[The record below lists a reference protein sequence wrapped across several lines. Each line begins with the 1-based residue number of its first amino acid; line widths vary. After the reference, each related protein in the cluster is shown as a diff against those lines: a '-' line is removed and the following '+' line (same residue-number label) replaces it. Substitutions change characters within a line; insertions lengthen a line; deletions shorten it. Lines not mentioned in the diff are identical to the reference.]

1 VSFRIAPAIALLAA
15 LSLGGCQSLPFPTP
29 TPTVSGGGG
38 GEVDTGGG
46 GTDVDVSAV
55 EGVEA
60 SGDLVDPCSL
70 LSAAE
75 VEAALGVAVLK
86 VVRGEVHD
94 DGSQICAYAMDAVGS
109 TAAAMAGQ
117 PGMPAGGFGDV
128 INTLENGSAV
138 VGVILSA
145 QDPDTDFSD
154 TGDDDDEAP
163 AQIQATPLDLGK
175 GGMVVATPN
184 GGTAIVAN
192 DTNVLLTIMDLIA
205 GPADS
210 VALTSLVTTA
220 YGRL

>member
-1 VSFRIAPAIALLAA
+1 MSFRIAPAIAIVAIVI
-15 LSLGGCQSLPFPTP
+15 LSRCQTLPFPTP
-29 TPTVSGGGG
+29 TPTNSGSGG
-38 GEVDTGGG
+38 GEVDNGGSS
-46 GTDVDVSAV
+46 TDLDVSTV

-70 LSAAE
+70 LTVEE
-75 VEAALGVAVLK
+75 VEAAFGVAVLK
-86 VVRGEVHD
+86 VVRGEVHN

-117 PGMPAGGFGDV
+117 PGMPAGGLGDV
-128 INTLENGSAV
+128 VNALENGSAV

-145 QDPDTDFSD
+145 QDPDADFSD
-154 TGDDDDEAP
+154 SGDGEDTP
-163 AQIQATPLDLGK
+163 AEIQATPLDLGK
-175 GGMVVATPN
+175 GGVVVATPN

-205 GPADS
+205 GPASSD
-210 VALTSLVTTA
+210 ALTSLVTTA